1 MSLESREMDDIK
13 FYSSRGKYDDYSIE
27 RNLSKYISGE
37 EDSIKMKIGDMVVRF
52 YNLTYAVSM
61 DIELEMYRGSDYGEK
76 KFTMTEYLDKLSVIK
91 VMEQIIKDIQEEE
104 KEEEE
109 EQESKN
115 YQTKFQDLY
124 LQ

>member
-115 YQTKFQDLY
+115 Y
-124 LQ
+124 